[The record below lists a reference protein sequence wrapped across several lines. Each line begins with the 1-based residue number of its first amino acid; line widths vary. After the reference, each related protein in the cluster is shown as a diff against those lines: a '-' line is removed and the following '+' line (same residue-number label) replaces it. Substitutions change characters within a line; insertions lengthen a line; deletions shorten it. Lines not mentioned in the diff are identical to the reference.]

1 MFFRFKFS
9 TVTSGDFQDFFIEFF
24 TSIWDPLSSSSLKE
38 TMTDKW
44 VGEEGEIQE
53 GIIVGTD
60 MSRNDISNGFVSISD
75 TVDSIS
81 GIAVETG
88 ITVVKYI
95 TELIS
100 PPSSPKSSKIK
111 KNQLDST
118 RLREEAKMK
127 LSGISW
133 CDLFHSKG
141 MPLDPI
147 PSFDNI
153 LAEAAEALAL
163 KWIKYEMIIDAN
175 DKSGKNIVYGV
186 RDDLKVRLDCIHT
199 SIHNK

>member
-1 MFFRFKFS
+1 
-9 TVTSGDFQDFFIEFF
+9 
-24 TSIWDPLSSSSLKE
+24 
-38 TMTDKW
+38 MTDKW

-186 RDDLKVRLDCIHT
+186 RDDLKVRLDCILQYIT
-199 SIHNK
+199 NNS